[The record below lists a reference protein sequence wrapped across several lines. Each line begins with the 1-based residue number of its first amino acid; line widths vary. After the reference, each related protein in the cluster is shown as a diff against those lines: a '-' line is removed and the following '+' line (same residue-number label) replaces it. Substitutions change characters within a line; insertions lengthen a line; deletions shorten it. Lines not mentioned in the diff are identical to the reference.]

1 MPHRHKLNPWAVFRL
16 QANLRH
22 VCVAR
27 FRKRSDAEHY
37 EALRMNQARCGLW
50 VIHKRYYTIYTPTK

>member
-16 QANLRH
+16 QPNLCH
-22 VCVAR
+22 VCIAR

-37 EALRMNQARCGLW
+37 EALLRRVNNEVNYKVVFAND
-50 VIHKRYYTIYTPTK
+50 